1 MAQEVTLVA
10 DDNRPVGKSAARKIR
25 REGKVP
31 AIVYGLGSDPTPVAV
46 PSREFEHILHG
57 PGGIN
62 TLISLELSGKQDLVL
77 ARQLV
82 RHPVRHTL
90 VHVDFIRVRR
100 DQPVAAEV
108 PIHLTGEP
116 QGVKDGGILEQID
129 FTLSIEAK
137 PADLPTGIEADVS
150 HLGIGDQLTVGELK
164 LPPGVISTQ
173 EPGDLVAVVA
183 QPRGL
188 ELPEEIEAAEAE
200 EEEEAAAAAA
210 AEAEGE
216 GGEIPSVALAPGAPV
231 PEPAGDEE
239 ES

>member
-10 DDNRPVGKSAARKIR
+10 DVGRPTGKSAARKIR

-31 AIVYGLGSDPTPVAV
+31 AIVYGLGTDPEPVAV

-57 PGGIN
+57 AGGVN
-62 TLISLELSGKQDLVL
+62 TLISLDLSGKEELVL

-100 DQPVAAEV
+100 DVAVAAEV
-108 PIHLTGEP
+108 PIHLIGEP
-116 QGVKDGGILEQID
+116 QGVKDGGIVEQTN

-150 HLGIGDQLTVGELK
+150 HLGIGDQLLVGDLK
-164 LPPGVISTQ
+164 LPPGVVTTQ
-173 EPGDLVAVVA
+173 DPGELVAQVA

-188 ELPEEIEAAEAE
+188 ELPEEVEAAEAE
-200 EEEEAAAAAA
+200 EVEGEEAEGGEAA
-210 AEAEGE
+210 AEAGE
-216 GGEIPSVALAPGAPV
+216 GASASA
-231 PEPAGDEE
+231 EE
-239 ES
+239 G

>member
-1 MAQEVTLVA
+1 MAEEVTLVA
-10 DDNRPVGKSAARKIR
+10 DTDRQVGKSAARKIR

-31 AIVYGLGSDPTPVAV
+31 GIVYGLGTDPTPVAV
-46 PSREFEHILHG
+46 PSRELQHILHG
-57 PGGIN
+57 ASGIN
-62 TLISLELSGKQDLVL
+62 TLINLDLSGKKDLVL
-77 ARQLV
+77 ARQVV

-100 DQPVAAEV
+100 DQAVAAEV

-116 QGVKDGGILEQID
+116 QGVKDGGILEQIT

-150 HLGIGDQLTVGELK
+150 HLEIGHQLTVGELK
-164 LPPGVISTQ
+164 LPPGVVTTQ
-173 EPGDLVAVVA
+173 ELGDLVGLVA

-188 ELPEEIEAAEAE
+188 ELPEEVEAAEAE
-200 EEEEAAAAAA
+200 EEEAEAAAEA

-216 GGEIPSVALAPGAPV
+216 GEIPSAALAPGAPV
-231 PEPAGDEE
+231 PTGDEE
-239 ES
+239 S

>member
-10 DDNRPVGKSAARKIR
+10 DANRPVGKSAARKIR

-46 PSREFEHILHG
+46 PSRELQHILHG
-57 PGGIN
+57 ASGIN
-62 TLISLELSGKQDLVL
+62 TLINLDLSGKQDLVL
-77 ARQLV
+77 ARQVV

-90 VHVDFIRVRR
+90 VHVDFIRVRH
-100 DQPVAAEV
+100 DQPVAAQV

-116 QGVKDGGILEQID
+116 QGVKDGGILEQLN

-137 PADLPTGIEADVS
+137 PADLPTGIDADVS
-150 HLGIGDQLTVGELK
+150 HLEIGDQLTVGELK
-164 LPPGVISTQ
+164 LPAGVVSTQ
-173 EPGDLVAVVA
+173 EPGELVALVA

-188 ELPEEIEAAEAE
+188 ELPEEVEAAEAE

-210 AEAEGE
+210 EAEGE
-216 GGEIPSVALAPGAPV
+216 PSGDLPAAALAPGAPV
-231 PEPAGDEE
+231 PEPTTDEE
-239 ES
+239 S